1 MNSRLTICP
10 SCGASLKEA
19 NFRESVVCAQ
29 CHQRWRSNL
38 WVLSLIE
45 SLIGFVPITFLG
57 WVIQEKASE
66 SLLLQA
72 LLFLMLFLCCR
83 YLHRLVV
90 ARFFRV
96 YKSDESNVP

>member
-1 MNSRLTICP
+1 MNSRVTICP
-10 SCGASLKEA
+10 SCGASLKVE
-19 NFRESVVCAQ
+19 NFREGVVCAQ
-29 CHQRWRSNL
+29 CHQRLKTNL
-38 WVLSLIE
+38 WVLNLIE

-57 WVIQEKASE
+57 WVIQAKASE

-83 YLHRLVV
+83 YVHRLVV

-96 YKSDESNVP
+96 YKSDDPNVP